1 MAGSGR
7 RWRAASI
14 AWVAALTSGCTLVGY
29 PSGEGARAGDAP
41 APSRTADR
49 STPAPRGASSS
60 APRSTPAPP
69 GARSDA
75 GFSYEVFGRRY
86 RVLDT
91 ALGYDER
98 GVASW
103 YGESFHGRP
112 TASGETYDMYGYSA
126 AHRTLPMHSWVEVV
140 NLDNGRRIV
149 LRVNDRGPFA
159 DTSSRILDL
168 SYGAALELG
177 VVGPGLADVQVRAL
191 TPSELAQLAAR

>member
-1 MAGSGR
+1 MAGSGS
-7 RWRAASI
+7 RWSGASI
-14 AWVAALTSGCTLVGY
+14 VWAALLSSGCTLVGY
-29 PSGEGARAGDAP
+29 PSGEGARSGAAP
-41 APSRTADR
+41 APTRSVDRTPAASG
-49 STPAPRGASSS
+49 STP

-86 RVLDT
+86 RVLDS
-91 ALGYDER
+91 AWGYDET

-103 YGESFHGRP
+103 YGEAFHGRP

-140 NLDNGRRIV
+140 NRDNGRRMV

-159 DTSSRILDL
+159 DTSRRILDL

-177 VVGPGLADVQVRAL
+177 VVGPGLAEVQVRAL
-191 TPSELAQLAAR
+191 SPSELEQLASR

>member
-1 MAGSGR
+1 MAGTGR

-14 AWVAALTSGCTLVGY
+14 ASVAALASGCTLVGY

-49 STPAPRGASSS
+49 APAAPGTTPP
-60 APRSTPAPP
+60 PRSTPAPP

-86 RVLDT
+86 RVLDS
-91 ALGYDER
+91 AWGYEET

-126 AHRTLPMHSWVEVV
+126 AHRTLPLHSWVEVV

-159 DTSSRILDL
+159 DTSRRILDL

-177 VVGPGLADVQVRAL
+177 VVGPGLAEVQVRAL
-191 TPSELAQLAAR
+191 SPSELEQLASR